1 MKIYAYFSIA
11 EATLKLLVAFL
22 LTILFFD
29 RLKLYSLLTLGS
41 TLVIMLMYSTY
52 CIRKFHCKIRWVWTP
67 YLLNSIL
74 GFAGWNLSAQLAWIA
89 RTQGVN
95 ILLNLF
101 WSVFKCSSWNCS
113 TSKWS
118 YYSVCVQLSISC

>member
-1 MKIYAYFSIA
+1 M
-11 EATLKLLVAFL
+11 
-22 LTILFFD
+22 
-29 RLKLYSLLTLGS
+29 
-41 TLVIMLMYSTY
+41 
-52 CIRKFHCKIRWVWTP
+52 WTP

-101 WSVFKCSSWNCS
+101 FGPSLNAARGIA
-113 TSKWS
+113 
-118 YYSVCVQLSISC
+118 VQVNGAITAFVSNMLKKKLRIC